1 MSLIGSRGRHRRRG
15 RGARRVVLGGVAL
28 LVVVP
33 AVSIV
38 LESVAAA
45 ATPSFVQEASAS
57 GSGAENSVVPINVN
71 LPNPCTPG
79 DTLIAFV
86 TIGQANSAGGMV
98 SSTPAGWQR
107 LYEHSPTDTSPY
119 QGWFAL
125 SNCSGSTQSASFSV
139 TAPNNSGGTEGSVV
153 LTEYSG
159 LPDPVAVDFATNDG
173 SSSSQSSDTLG
184 GESPASSGELTL
196 TALSFYS
203 GSTPSST
210 TPSGWQQAGS
220 LASSPL
226 PAFSYY
232 KVGTNSTPSANF
244 SWSPAASFEVT
255 MLALEAGPA
264 TGAPNVV
271 QENQAP
277 FSGSSASV
285 TLPNGV
291 GGGDALVAMIG
302 TNASAGSG
310 SGFEATGVTGG
321 GVTWQ
326 SVTGYKQSSN
336 GTAEVWVG
344 FGSTGGSPTVTATLA
359 GSTSGQMVV
368 AEVSDIASIDASN
381 GTSGSGTSPAAPG
394 IDPHAGDFLV
404 GLLTSNPST
413 LVQHPQPDWSTF
425 SLAAATY
432 GAEWQSN
439 VPHGTE
445 SPVWNT
451 SSSNNWVAVQA
462 AFRTA
467 IPSVSSVSP
476 SSGPLAGG
484 NSVTVTGSN
493 FTGASAVDFGNTPA
507 LSFSVNSATSITA
520 SPPAGSLGT
529 VDVTVTAGGNSSAI
543 NVGDEYSYVLVPA
556 PVVTG
561 LSPSFGSGKG
571 GATVTVTGSNLLN
584 ASSIDFGSKAGVIK
598 SVNGNGASL
607 VATTASGTGIVDV
620 TVTTPGGTSA
630 TNPSDR
636 YTYQGYWMVGK
647 DGGVFAFGDAGF
659 VGSLPGLGV
668 HVSDIV
674 GVVPTKDSG
683 GYWMVGADG
692 GVFAFGDAGFVGS
705 LPGLGVHVNDVVAVV
720 PTPTGKGYWM
730 VGRDGG
736 VFAFGDAG
744 FVGSLPGLGVHV
756 NDIVGVV
763 PTTTGKGYWMVGADG
778 GVFGFGDAGFVGS
791 LPGLG
796 VHVNDIVGVVP
807 TSTGKGYWMVG
818 KDGGVFAF
826 GDAGFVG
833 SLPGLGV
840 KVSDIVGV
848 VATQDSGGYW
858 MVGSDGGVFGF
869 GDAGFVG
876 SLPGLGVK
884 VSDIVAVV
892 PT

>member
-1 MSLIGSRGRHRRRG
+1 MSLIGPRGRHRCRG
-15 RGARRVVLGGVAL
+15 RGGRRVVLGSVAL
-28 LVVVP
+28 LVAVP
-33 AVSIV
+33 TVSIV

-45 ATPSFVQEASAS
+45 APVLVQSGSSS
-57 GSGAENSVVPINVN
+57 GSGGENSVVPITAT
-71 LPNPCTPG
+71 LGSPCTAG

-125 SNCSGSTQSASFSV
+125 SNCSNSVSSATFSI

-153 LTEYSG
+153 LSEYSG
-159 LPDPVAVDFATNDG
+159 LPDPLAVDFATNDG
-173 SSSSQSSDTLG
+173 NSSAQTGDTLG

-196 TALSFYS
+196 TALSFYG
-203 GSTPSST
+203 GSPSST
-210 TPSGWQQAGS
+210 TPSGWNLAGS
-220 LASSPL
+220 ETATM
-226 PAFSYY
+226 PAYTYY
-232 KVGTNSTPSANF
+232 KVGTGSTPSATF
-244 SWSPAASFEVT
+244 SWSPSASFEVT

-264 TGAPNVV
+264 SGAPNVV
-271 QENQAP
+271 QENQAA
-277 FSGSSASV
+277 FSGQSSASV
-285 TLPNGV
+285 TLPATV
-291 GGGDALVAMIG
+291 GAGDAVVAMIG

-310 SGFEATGVTGG
+310 SGFEATSVSGG

-336 GTAEVWVG
+336 GTADVWVG
-344 FGSTGGSPTVTATLA
+344 FGSTGGSQTVTANLA
-359 GSTSGQMVV
+359 GTTSGQMVV
-368 AEVSDIASIDASN
+368 AEVSGIGSIDVSS
-381 GTSGSGTSPAAPG
+381 GTDGTGTSPTAPG

-404 GLLTSNPST
+404 GLLTTNPSN

-425 SLAAATY
+425 SLAAGTY

-439 VPHGTE
+439 VAHATE
-445 SPVWNT
+445 SPTWNT
-451 SSSNNWVAVQA
+451 SSSANWIAVQA
-462 AFRTA
+462 AFRA
-467 IPSVSSVSP
+467 GVFPSVSSVSP

-493 FTGASAVDFGNTPA
+493 FTGATAVDFGSSAA
-507 LSFSVNSATSITA
+507 LGFSVNSATSITA
-520 SPPAGSLGT
+520 TPPAGSLGT
-529 VDVTVTAGGNSSAI
+529 VDVTVTAGGNTSSI
-543 NVGDEYSYVLVPA
+543 NAGDEYSYVSVPA

-561 LSPSFGSGKG
+561 LSPAFGTGKG
-571 GATVTVTGSNLLN
+571 GASVTVLGQNLQN
-584 ASSIDFGSKAGVIK
+584 ASSVFFGSKAGVIE
-598 SVNGNGASL
+598 SINGGGSSL
-607 VATTASGTGIVDV
+607 VAITPGGTGTVNV
-620 TVTTPGGTSA
+620 TVITPGGTSA
-630 TNPSDR
+630 TNSSDG
-636 YTYQGYWMVGK
+636 YTYQGYWMVGS
-647 DGGVFAFGDAGF
+647 DGGVFAFGNAGF
-659 VGSLPGLGV
+659 VGSLPGIGV
-668 HVSDIV
+668 HVNDIV

-705 LPGLGVHVNDVVAVV
+705 LPGLGVHVNDIVAVV
-720 PTPTGKGYWM
+720 PTSTGKGYWM

-744 FVGSLPGLGVHV
+744 FLGSLPGIGVHV

-763 PTTTGKGYWMVGADG
+763 PTSSGKGYWMVGADG

-818 KDGGVFAF
+818 RDGGVFAF
-826 GDAGFVG
+826 GNAGFVG

-858 MVGSDGGVFGF
+858 MVGADGGVFGF